1 MDANGNIFPHP
12 PIQFPL
18 RSYGPRPYGGTVG
31 SGGGSTGLSA
41 NTMPIGYN
49 VNPFGYVTGLSLPA
63 SITPQ
68 DTSSTAIAKS
78 WTIQDQTDTSSRR
91 THDPGGN
98 YMDLFASMAQ
108 NIERSAKSALLPES
122 QSYHSA
128 LIADASDRE
137 NMGTTV
143 DHGKVL
149 SSVGI
154 PTTPPG
160 LSSGLISSGPNLAEL
175 GKSVNERIVL
185 NVSGLRFETNLSTL
199 RKFPNTLLGNPAK
212 LNRYYDALRNE
223 YFFDRNRPSFD
234 AILYY
239 YQSGGRLR
247 RPVNVPIDVFTEEI
261 HFYEIDENAIEK
273 YRDDEGFIREDVK
286 VLPENYFQRKIWLL
300 FEYPESSLAARIIA
314 IFSIIVI
321 ILSIVIFCI
330 ETLPNFKHYK
340 VVSLMDYEYTMF
352 GTMMSNYS
360 AEARQTLATR
370 INNGS
375 QLADVNF
382 GVDCSFTTAGT
393 YKDIYGCLVIAEDD
407 IPAIEEPF
415 FVVET
420 VCIIWFTFD
429 LLVRFASSPE
439 KITFFKNIMNF
450 IDIVAIIPYFITLG
464 TMIADESR
472 SQNQAMSLAILR
484 VIRLVRVFRI
494 FKLSRHSKGLQIL
507 GQTLKASTRELG
519 LLVFFLLICVI
530 LFSSAVYFAEID
542 SDRTYFRSI
551 PDAFWWAVV
560 TMTTVGYGDM
570 RPVTVWGKLVG
581 SLCAI
586 AGVLTIALPVPVIVS
601 NFNYFYHRET
611 ETEDKQTFIH
621 VQSCAS
627 YESSRSSEIGSPEL
641 QSRRPKNAFKCIE
654 QSLIPKSPELE
665 IHPLTDSN
673 DPEENKKTGVLNEL
687 SDGQVQHNP
696 FSLISRSH
704 TADMADTRTER
715 STKRTDEL
723 KQTHSNVEE
732 VLRIIDSGTNSDKQV
747 VQFIKPNLQRHP
759 NATLWNQQS
768 ITPAPDGINLH
779 KFASETTGFVD
790 FEQKRTFSDS
800 YLQSVS
806 VHGVERNDR
815 IVCDLDS
822 GNSTSQQAISCLPCV
837 NTCLTQ
843 TPRQEELPIPVEFS
857 ITPVCLSST
866 HEKQLTSTTL
876 LTEVTPSHEEFVRL
890 SSGGQQYR
898 LSHIYRG
905 GSKSQ
910 EKDTYPLSV
919 LRETRKIPLAKAY
932 ERKVRSSE
940 NPIETDV

>member
-1 MDANGNIFPHP
+1 
-12 PIQFPL
+12 
-18 RSYGPRPYGGTVG
+18 RSYGPRPYSGTVG

-41 NTMPIGYN
+41 TAVPVGYN
-49 VNPFGYVTGLSLPA
+49 VNPFGHVAAMGIPTS
-63 SITPQ
+63 TPQ
-68 DTSSTAIAKS
+68 DPTNTAVAKLWTS
-78 WTIQDQTDTSSRR
+78 QEQTDMSNRR

-108 NIERSAKSALLPES
+108 NIGRSAKSALLPDS
-122 QSYHSA
+122 QSYPSV
-128 LIADASDRE
+128 LMPDVGSGDNLGPPSDY
-137 NMGTTV
+137 
-143 DHGKVL
+143 GKIVPVVGV
-149 SSVGI
+149 SST
-154 PTTPPG
+154 PPPG
-160 LSSGLISSGPNLAEL
+160 LSSGLISTGPHLAEV
-175 GKSVNERIVL
+175 GKPVSERVVL
-185 NVSGLRFETNLSTL
+185 NVSGLRFETLLSTL
-199 RKFPNTLLGNPAK
+199 QKFPNTLLGNPAK

-261 HFYEIDENAIEK
+261 HFYEIDEDAIEK

-286 VLPENYFQRKIWLL
+286 VLPENSTQRKIWLL
-300 FEYPESSLAARIIA
+300 FEYPESSMAARIIA

-321 ILSIVIFCI
+321 VLSIVIFCI

-340 VVSLMDYEYTMF
+340 VVTLMDYELSVY
-352 GTMMSNYS
+352 GTVMSNFTT
-360 AEARQTLATR
+360 EAHRLLAAR
-370 INNGS
+370 IDNDS
-375 QLADVNF
+375 QLTGVNSD
-382 GVDCSFTTAGT
+382 VDCSLTDTGIYRDTAS
-393 YKDIYGCLVIAEDD
+393 CMVITEDD
-407 IPAIEEPF
+407 IPALEEPF
-415 FVVET
+415 FIVET
-420 VCIIWFTFD
+420 VCIVWFTFD

-627 YESSRSSEIGSPEL
+627 YASSHLSEIGSPESH
-641 QSRRPKNAFKCIE
+641 SRRPHNLSECE
-654 QSLIPKSPELE
+654 QALLPKSPDIDIHLTHEQTDPAESKQTSALPEL
-665 IHPLTDSN
+665 LDS
-673 DPEENKKTGVLNEL
+673 
-687 SDGQVQHNP
+687 QVRHNP
-696 FSLISRSH
+696 FSLIPRSH
-704 TADMADTRTER
+704 TVDVADARQR
-715 STKRTDEL
+715 SQNLVGEI
-723 KQTHSNVEE
+723 KQTHSNVETIR
-732 VLRIIDSGTNSDKQV
+732 LMDNSNTPVKETI
-747 VQFIKPNLQRHP
+747 QFNRSEIQSHP
-759 NATLWNQQS
+759 TTAVWTERSLS
-768 ITPAPDGINLH
+768 TDPDGKDLFRLMPTKNTPI
-779 KFASETTGFVD
+779 T
-790 FEQKRTFSDS
+790 FEQKRTYSDS
-800 YLQSVS
+800 YLQSATLHGDEQNKLNLNDTDNKGGG
-806 VHGVERNDR
+806 VHQV
-815 IVCDLDS
+815 
-822 GNSTSQQAISCLPCV
+822 ISCLPCV
-837 NTCLTQ
+837 NTRISQ
-843 TPRQEELPIPVEFS
+843 TPLSEERYNPVEFS
-857 ITPVCLSST
+857 NAPGHLTVTSENSSAPT
-866 HEKQLTSTTL
+866 APLP
-876 LTEVTPSHEEFVRL
+876 EVTQSSEDFARRRSKPQHPRL
-890 SSGGQQYR
+890 AQMYR
-898 LSHIYRG
+898 

-910 EKDTYPLSV
+910 DKDTYPLSV
-919 LRETRKIPLAKAY
+919 ISETRKIPLAKAY
-932 ERKVRSSE
+932 GRKIRSIES
-940 NPIETDV
+940 PIETDV